1 MNKMTKS
8 DGLTITSKVLPSQKR
23 ETEIELINQEF
34 SVNGDVSNS
43 ELNAE
48 LEQKILDLTTQLENS
63 NKDLEAFT
71 YSVSHDLKAP
81 LRAINGYA
89 KILQEEHTQSL
100 DNDGVNSLNAII
112 RNSKIMGD
120 LIDNL
125 LAFSRLGRKVVSIS
139 EINMNSLVKSVINKV
154 TAKNSPSTIFTL
166 NELLPAK
173 GQQALIKQVWA
184 SLISNAIKFSR
195 NNKTVKIEIGSQAKD
210 DQVIYFVKDN
220 GVGFNM
226 QYYPK
231 LFGIFQRLHSHDE
244 YEGTGI
250 SLAITKKIVTNHNG
264 TVWAESVLNEGSCF
278 FFSLPKIIA

>member
-250 SLAITKKIVTNHNG
+250 SLAITKKIITNHNG